1 MIDEENK
8 KLTVVS
14 ALPVSENVE
23 NTTSDPKGDDLDDD
37 DTYT

>member
-1 MIDEENK
+1 MPVIDEENK
-8 KLTVVS
+8 KLTDVS
-14 ALPVSENVE
+14 ALSENVE